1 MTAHR
6 RAPTR
11 SAADISLQLSD
22 ADVVDLYD
30 SLRVNTAKKRLVL
43 DVGCAAALQNP
54 APKTQALPRK
64 ALLAIYV
71 PPAPPLPHT
80 WWRS

>member
-30 SLRVNTAKKRLVL
+30 SLRSSKAKLLVL

-71 PPAPPLPHT
+71 PPAPPLPHK